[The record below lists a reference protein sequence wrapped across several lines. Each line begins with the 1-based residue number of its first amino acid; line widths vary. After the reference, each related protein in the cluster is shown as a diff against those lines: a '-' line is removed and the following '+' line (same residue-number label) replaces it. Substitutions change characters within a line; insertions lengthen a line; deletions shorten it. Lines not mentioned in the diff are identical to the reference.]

1 MFSFCGCQIREN
13 GHSLQAFTERVN
25 TLSDGWEI
33 AVNGF
38 IFDDK
43 DKTFTKFF
51 KFTDSEIMVQLEQ
64 NKSNELC
71 ALHIVFDNLTENNTQ
86 EIDFIKNIIF
96 SFINNND
103 LTTDLLSEFNFDDA
117 IFTKDINT
125 KTIKN
130 GNTELKVDVTEI
142 GTIISVYQNIP

>member
-1 MFSFCGCQIREN
+1 MFSFSGCQIREN

-25 TLSDGWEI
+25 TLSNEWEI
-33 AVNGF
+33 DVNGF

-51 KFTDSEIMVQLEQ
+51 KFTESEIMVQVEQ

-71 ALHIVFDNLTENNTQ
+71 ALHIVFDNLTENNTR
-86 EIDFIKNIIF
+86 EIDFIKNIMF
-96 SFINNND
+96 SFINNDN
-103 LTTDLLSEFNFDDA
+103 LTTDLLSKINFDDA
-117 IFTKDINT
+117 IFKKDINT
-125 KTIKN
+125 KAIKN

-142 GTIISVYQNIP
+142 GTVISVYQNIP